1 MDHKIRYF
9 SKWNEI
15 RCNHLSNIFLK
26 NMLSKYNRVIDIGW
40 QEEGGGEGVESLDRM
55 SNCREIQWLIIP
67 ILPQAGQCFVFFL
80 WLTIFAGDTM
90 SYF

>member
-1 MDHKIRYF
+1 
-9 SKWNEI
+9 
-15 RCNHLSNIFLK
+15 
-26 NMLSKYNRVIDIGW
+26 MLSKYNRVIGIGW

-80 WLTIFAGDTM
+80 
-90 SYF
+90 